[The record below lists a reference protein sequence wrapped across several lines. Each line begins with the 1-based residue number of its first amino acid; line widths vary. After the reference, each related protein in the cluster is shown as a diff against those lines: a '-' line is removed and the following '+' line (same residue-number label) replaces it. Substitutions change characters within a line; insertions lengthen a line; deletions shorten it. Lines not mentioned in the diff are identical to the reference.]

1 MEMEERKE
9 YQELNEKIDAVLSLP
24 QEVVAE
30 ESRAELHRLKQAI
43 QQDVFS
49 IVVLGEFSRGK
60 STFVNALMGEPL
72 LPMDVLPETAVI
84 QVLHYAEQPGVEIV
98 YRNGMVKQ
106 GEADCEFLKRF
117 SVRAQQ
123 DTADDVEYLRIGYP
137 SSFLQHQVVVV
148 DTPGVSDMDEQRA
161 EVTYG
166 FLPQADM
173 VLFLLDASSPLKK
186 TEKEFLEKRVL
197 PQGIRKIV
205 FLANKIDHLDEEEVD
220 EEEYL
225 DKLRMRLK
233 KAFGGDEGKP
243 GLQDIELFPLS
254 AWQAL
259 KGGAAEKRSGMA
271 ALRAYL
277 EQAAEGQRMTIK
289 LARFQWQYRQVVQR
303 IYNQA
308 LSRKMLH
315 ETDSQQLEAA
325 KKQIEAMLADKEQG
339 QERVQAYMEKEQK
352 IILDMTNKSLK
363 HFYQRLEEDILD
375 MVENYRGDDFKDFIE
390 SRIIKRVQRE
400 IDNWIGMYGPR
411 ILLLIRKVELQIS
424 RGMSRNFQ
432 QEVMV
437 ESSQL
442 PFSLDGCAV
451 LDVRARDLSNTDL
464 QAGAIA
470 AAGGVGL
477 TLVAGGVLM
486 PFISFAAM
494 PFIRKTLFQK
504 RLAAAKAE
512 VTAQLSG
519 QLIQCMNQLQK
530 DVQEEIRKRCTVS
543 VKNIVYSYESLLA
556 DYRDKIDAEI
566 REKTMRQRQ
575 LTSSLE
581 ADKQVLETLGKLQI
595 QGGR

>member
-84 QVLHYAEQPGVEIV
+84 QVLHYAEKPGVEIV

-106 GEADCEFLKRF
+106 GEADRDFLKRF

-123 DTADDVEYLRIGYP
+123 DAADDVEYLRIGYP

-205 FLANKIDHLDEEEVD
+205 FLANKFDHLDEEEVD

-233 KAFGGDEGKP
+233 KAFGGDEGQP
-243 GLQDIELFPLS
+243 GLRDIELFPLS

-277 EQAAEGQRMTIK
+277 DQAAEGQRMTIK
-289 LARFQWQYRQVVQR
+289 LARFQWQYRQVIQR

-325 KKQIEAMLADKEQG
+325 KQRIEAMLADKEQG

-352 IILDMTNKSLK
+352 IILEMTDKSLK
-363 HFYQRLEEDILD
+363 HFYQRMEEDILD

-390 SRIIKRVQRE
+390 TRIIKRVQRE

-424 RGMSRNFQ
+424 RGMSRNFH

-442 PFSLDGCAV
+442 PFSLGGQAAMDI
-451 LDVRARDLSNTDL
+451 RARDLSNTDL

-504 RLAAAKAE
+504 RLAAAKEE
-512 VTAQLSG
+512 VNAQLSE
-519 QLIQCMNQLQK
+519 QLIRCMNQLQQE
-530 DVQEEIRKRCTVS
+530 VQGEIRKRCTAS
-543 VKNIVYSYESLLA
+543 VKNIIYAYESLLA

-566 REKTMRQRQ
+566 HEKTMRQSQ
-575 LTSSLE
+575 LSSSLE
-581 ADKQVLETLGKLQI
+581 EDKQVLETLRKLQI
-595 QGGR
+595 QGG

>member
-84 QVLHYAEQPGVEIV
+84 QVLHYAEKPGVEIV

-106 GEADCEFLKRF
+106 GEADRDFLKRF

-123 DTADDVEYLRIGYP
+123 DAADDVEYLRIGYP

-225 DKLRMRLK
+225 DKLRTRLK

-277 EQAAEGQRMTIK
+277 DQAAEGQRMTIK

-512 VTAQLSG
+512 VNAQLSG
-519 QLIQCMNQLQK
+519 QLLQCMNQLQK
-530 DVQEEIRKRCTVS
+530 DVQEEIRKRCTIS

>member
-60 STFVNALMGEPL
+60 STFVNALIGEPL

-84 QVLHYAEQPGVEIV
+84 QVLHYAEKPGVEIV
-98 YRNGMVKQ
+98 YRNGVVKQ
-106 GEADCEFLKRF
+106 GEADRDFLKRF

-123 DTADDVEYLRIGYP
+123 DAADDVEYLRIGYP

-205 FLANKIDHLDEEEVD
+205 FLANKFDHLDEEEVD

-233 KAFGGDEGKP
+233 KAFGGDEGQP
-243 GLQDIELFPLS
+243 GLRDIELFPLS

-259 KGGAAEKRSGMA
+259 KGGAAEKCSGMA
-271 ALRAYL
+271 ELRAYL
-277 EQAAEGQRMTIK
+277 DQAAEGQRMTIK
-289 LARFQWQYRQVVQR
+289 LARFQWQYRQVIQR

-325 KKQIEAMLADKEQG
+325 KQRIEAMLADKEQG

-352 IILDMTNKSLK
+352 IILEMTDKSLK
-363 HFYQRLEEDILD
+363 HFYQRMEEDILD

-390 SRIIKRVQRE
+390 TRIIKRVQRE

-424 RGMSRNFQ
+424 RGMSRNFH

-442 PFSLDGCAV
+442 PFSLGGQAAMDI
-451 LDVRARDLSNTDL
+451 RARDLSNTDL

-504 RLAAAKAE
+504 RLAAAKEE
-512 VTAQLSG
+512 VNAQLSE
-519 QLIQCMNQLQK
+519 QLIRCMNQLQQE
-530 DVQEEIRKRCTVS
+530 VQGEIRKRCTAS
-543 VKNIVYSYESLLA
+543 VKNIIYAYESLLA

-566 REKTMRQRQ
+566 HEKTMRQSQ
-575 LTSSLE
+575 LSSSLE
-581 ADKQVLETLGKLQI
+581 EDKQVLETLRKLQI
-595 QGGR
+595 QGG

>member
-84 QVLHYAEQPGVEIV
+84 QVLHYAEKPGVEIV

-106 GEADCEFLKRF
+106 GEADRDFLKRF

-123 DTADDVEYLRIGYP
+123 DAADDVEYLRIGYP

-205 FLANKIDHLDEEEVD
+205 FLANKFDHLDEEEVD

-233 KAFGGDEGKP
+233 KAFGGDEGQP
-243 GLQDIELFPLS
+243 GLRDIELFPLS

-259 KGGAAEKRSGMA
+259 KGGAAEKCSGMA
-271 ALRAYL
+271 ELRAYL
-277 EQAAEGQRMTIK
+277 DQAAEGQRMTIK
-289 LARFQWQYRQVVQR
+289 LARFQWQYRQVIQR

-325 KKQIEAMLADKEQG
+325 KQRIEAMLADKEQG

-352 IILDMTNKSLK
+352 IILEMTDKSLK
-363 HFYQRLEEDILD
+363 HFYQRMEEDILD

-390 SRIIKRVQRE
+390 TRIIKRVQRE

-424 RGMSRNFQ
+424 RGMSRNFH

-442 PFSLDGCAV
+442 PFSLGGQAAMDI
-451 LDVRARDLSNTDL
+451 RARDLSNTDL

-504 RLAAAKAE
+504 RLAAAKEE
-512 VTAQLSG
+512 VNAQLSE
-519 QLIQCMNQLQK
+519 QLIRCMNQLQQE
-530 DVQEEIRKRCTVS
+530 VQGEIRKRCTAS
-543 VKNIVYSYESLLA
+543 VKNIIYAYESLLA

-566 REKTMRQRQ
+566 HEKTMRQSQ
-575 LTSSLE
+575 LSSSLE
-581 ADKQVLETLGKLQI
+581 EDKQVLETLRKLQI
-595 QGGR
+595 QGG

>member
-84 QVLHYAEQPGVEIV
+84 QVLHYAEKPGVEIV
-98 YRNGMVKQ
+98 YRNGVVKQ
-106 GEADCEFLKRF
+106 GEADRDFLKRF

-123 DTADDVEYLRIGYP
+123 DAADDVEYLRIGYP

-205 FLANKIDHLDEEEVD
+205 FLANKFDHLDEEEVD

-233 KAFGGDEGKP
+233 KAFGGDEGQP
-243 GLQDIELFPLS
+243 GLRDIELFPLS

-259 KGGAAEKRSGMA
+259 KGGAAEKCSGMA
-271 ALRAYL
+271 ELRAYL
-277 EQAAEGQRMTIK
+277 DQAAEGQRMTIK
-289 LARFQWQYRQVVQR
+289 LARFQWQYRQVIQR

-325 KKQIEAMLADKEQG
+325 KQRIEAMLADKEQG

-352 IILDMTNKSLK
+352 IILEMTDKSLK
-363 HFYQRLEEDILD
+363 HFYQRMEEDILD

-390 SRIIKRVQRE
+390 TRIIKRVQRE

-424 RGMSRNFQ
+424 RGMSRNFH

-442 PFSLDGCAV
+442 PFSLGGQAAMDI
-451 LDVRARDLSNTDL
+451 RARDLSNTDL

-504 RLAAAKAE
+504 RLAAAKEE
-512 VTAQLSG
+512 VNAQLSE
-519 QLIQCMNQLQK
+519 QLIRCMNQLQQE
-530 DVQEEIRKRCTVS
+530 VQGEIRKRCTAS
-543 VKNIVYSYESLLA
+543 VKNIIYAYESLLA

-566 REKTMRQRQ
+566 HEKTMRQSQ
-575 LTSSLE
+575 LSSSLE
-581 ADKQVLETLGKLQI
+581 EDKQVLETLRKLQI
-595 QGGR
+595 QGG

>member
-84 QVLHYAEQPGVEIV
+84 QVLHYAEKPGVEIV

-106 GEADCEFLKRF
+106 GEADRDFLKRF

-123 DTADDVEYLRIGYP
+123 DAADDVEYLRIGYP

-205 FLANKIDHLDEEEVD
+205 FLANKFDHLDEEEVD

-225 DKLRMRLK
+225 DKLWMRLK
-233 KAFGGDEGKP
+233 KAFGGDEGQP
-243 GLQDIELFPLS
+243 GLRDIELFPLS

-259 KGGAAEKRSGMA
+259 KGGAAENVREWRNLELIWIR
-271 ALRAYL
+271 LR
-277 EQAAEGQRMTIK
+277 K
-289 LARFQWQYRQVVQR
+289 
-303 IYNQA
+303 
-308 LSRKMLH
+308 
-315 ETDSQQLEAA
+315 
-325 KKQIEAMLADKEQG
+325 
-339 QERVQAYMEKEQK
+339 
-352 IILDMTNKSLK
+352 
-363 HFYQRLEEDILD
+363 
-375 MVENYRGDDFKDFIE
+375 
-390 SRIIKRVQRE
+390 
-400 IDNWIGMYGPR
+400 
-411 ILLLIRKVELQIS
+411 
-424 RGMSRNFQ
+424 
-432 QEVMV
+432 
-437 ESSQL
+437 
-442 PFSLDGCAV
+442 
-451 LDVRARDLSNTDL
+451 
-464 QAGAIA
+464 
-470 AAGGVGL
+470 
-477 TLVAGGVLM
+477 
-486 PFISFAAM
+486 
-494 PFIRKTLFQK
+494 
-504 RLAAAKAE
+504 
-512 VTAQLSG
+512 
-519 QLIQCMNQLQK
+519 
-530 DVQEEIRKRCTVS
+530 
-543 VKNIVYSYESLLA
+543 
-556 DYRDKIDAEI
+556 
-566 REKTMRQRQ
+566 
-575 LTSSLE
+575 
-581 ADKQVLETLGKLQI
+581 GK
-595 QGGR
+595 G

>member
-84 QVLHYAEQPGVEIV
+84 QVLHYAEKPGVEIV

-106 GEADCEFLKRF
+106 GEADRDFLKRF

-123 DTADDVEYLRIGYP
+123 DAADDVEYLRIGYP
-137 SSFLQHQVVVV
+137 SSFLQDQVVVV

-205 FLANKIDHLDEEEVD
+205 FLANKFDHLDEEEVD

-233 KAFGGDEGKP
+233 KAFGGDEGQP
-243 GLQDIELFPLS
+243 GLRDIELFPLS

-259 KGGAAEKRSGMA
+259 KGGAAEKCSGMA
-271 ALRAYL
+271 ELRAYL
-277 EQAAEGQRMTIK
+277 DQAAEGQRMTIK
-289 LARFQWQYRQVVQR
+289 LARFQWQYRQVIQR

-325 KKQIEAMLADKEQG
+325 KQRIEAMLADKEQG

-352 IILDMTNKSLK
+352 IILEMTDKSLK
-363 HFYQRLEEDILD
+363 HFYQRMEEDILD

-390 SRIIKRVQRE
+390 TRIIKRVQRE

-424 RGMSRNFQ
+424 RGMSRNFH

-442 PFSLDGCAV
+442 PFSLGGQAAMDI
-451 LDVRARDLSNTDL
+451 RARDLSNTDL

-504 RLAAAKAE
+504 RLAAAKEE
-512 VTAQLSG
+512 VNAQLSE
-519 QLIQCMNQLQK
+519 QLIRCMNQLQQE
-530 DVQEEIRKRCTVS
+530 VQGEIRKRCTAS
-543 VKNIVYSYESLLA
+543 VKNIIYAYESLLA

-566 REKTMRQRQ
+566 HEKTMRQSQ
-575 LTSSLE
+575 LSSSLE
-581 ADKQVLETLGKLQI
+581 EDKQVLETLRKLQI
-595 QGGR
+595 QGG

>member
-30 ESRAELHRLKQAI
+30 ERRAELHRLKQAI

-84 QVLHYAEQPGVEIV
+84 QVLHYAEKPGVEIV
-98 YRNGMVKQ
+98 YRNGVVKQ
-106 GEADCEFLKRF
+106 GEADRDFLKRF

-123 DTADDVEYLRIGYP
+123 DAADDVEYLRIGYP

-205 FLANKIDHLDEEEVD
+205 FLANKFDHLDEEEVD

-233 KAFGGDEGKP
+233 KAFGGDEGQP
-243 GLQDIELFPLS
+243 GLRDIELFPLS

-259 KGGAAEKRSGMA
+259 KGGAAEKCSGMA
-271 ALRAYL
+271 ELRAYL
-277 EQAAEGQRMTIK
+277 DQAAEGQRMTIK
-289 LARFQWQYRQVVQR
+289 LARFQWQYRQVIQR

-325 KKQIEAMLADKEQG
+325 KQRIEAMLADKEQG

-352 IILDMTNKSLK
+352 IILEMTDKSLK
-363 HFYQRLEEDILD
+363 HFYQRMEEDILD

-390 SRIIKRVQRE
+390 TRIIKRVQRE

-424 RGMSRNFQ
+424 RGMSRNFH

-442 PFSLDGCAV
+442 PFSLGGQAAMDI
-451 LDVRARDLSNTDL
+451 RARDLSNTDL

-504 RLAAAKAE
+504 RLAAAKEE
-512 VTAQLSG
+512 VNAQLSE
-519 QLIQCMNQLQK
+519 QLIRCMNQLQQE
-530 DVQEEIRKRCTVS
+530 VQGEIRKRCTAS
-543 VKNIVYSYESLLA
+543 VKNIIYAYESLLA

-566 REKTMRQRQ
+566 HEKTMRQSQ
-575 LTSSLE
+575 LSSSLE
-581 ADKQVLETLGKLQI
+581 EDKQVLETLRKLQI
-595 QGGR
+595 QGG

>member
-84 QVLHYAEQPGVEIV
+84 QVLHYAEKPGVEIV

-106 GEADCEFLKRF
+106 GEADRDFLKRF

-123 DTADDVEYLRIGYP
+123 DAADDVEYLRIGYP

-205 FLANKIDHLDEEEVD
+205 FLANKFDHLDEEEVD

-233 KAFGGDEGKP
+233 KAFGGDDGQP
-243 GLQDIELFPLS
+243 GLRDIELFPLS

-259 KGGAAEKRSGMA
+259 KGGAAEKCSGMA
-271 ALRAYL
+271 ELRAYL
-277 EQAAEGQRMTIK
+277 DQAAEGQRMTIK
-289 LARFQWQYRQVVQR
+289 LARFQWQYRQVIQR

-325 KKQIEAMLADKEQG
+325 KQRIEAMLADKEQG

-352 IILDMTNKSLK
+352 IILEMTDKSLK
-363 HFYQRLEEDILD
+363 HFYQRMEEDILD

-390 SRIIKRVQRE
+390 TRIIKRVQRE

-424 RGMSRNFQ
+424 RGMSRNFH

-442 PFSLDGCAV
+442 PFSLGGQAAMDI
-451 LDVRARDLSNTDL
+451 RARDLSNTDL

-504 RLAAAKAE
+504 RLAAAKEE
-512 VTAQLSG
+512 VNAQLSE
-519 QLIQCMNQLQK
+519 QLIRCMNQLQQE
-530 DVQEEIRKRCTVS
+530 VQGEIRKRCTAS
-543 VKNIVYSYESLLA
+543 VKNIIYAYESLLA

-566 REKTMRQRQ
+566 HEKTMRQSQ
-575 LTSSLE
+575 LSSSLE
-581 ADKQVLETLGKLQI
+581 EDKQVLETLRELQI
-595 QGGR
+595 QGG

>member
-84 QVLHYAEQPGVEIV
+84 QVLHYAEKPGVEIV
-98 YRNGMVKQ
+98 YRNGVVKQ
-106 GEADCEFLKRF
+106 GEADRDFLKRF

-123 DTADDVEYLRIGYP
+123 DAADDVEYLRIGYP
-137 SSFLQHQVVVV
+137 SSFLQYQVVVV

-205 FLANKIDHLDEEEVD
+205 FLANKFDHLDEEEVD

-233 KAFGGDEGKP
+233 KAFGGDEGQP
-243 GLQDIELFPLS
+243 GLRDIELFPLS

-259 KGGAAEKRSGMA
+259 KGGAAEKCSGMA
-271 ALRAYL
+271 ELRAYL
-277 EQAAEGQRMTIK
+277 DQAAEGQRMTIK
-289 LARFQWQYRQVVQR
+289 LARFQWQYRQVIQR

-325 KKQIEAMLADKEQG
+325 KQRIEAMLADKEQG

-352 IILDMTNKSLK
+352 IILEMTDKSLK
-363 HFYQRLEEDILD
+363 HFYQRMEEDILD

-390 SRIIKRVQRE
+390 TRIIKRVQRE

-424 RGMSRNFQ
+424 RGMSRNFH

-442 PFSLDGCAV
+442 PFSLGGQAAMDI
-451 LDVRARDLSNTDL
+451 RARDLSNTDL

-504 RLAAAKAE
+504 RLAAAKEE
-512 VTAQLSG
+512 VNAQLSE
-519 QLIQCMNQLQK
+519 QLIRCMNQLQQE
-530 DVQEEIRKRCTVS
+530 VQGEIRKRCTAS
-543 VKNIVYSYESLLA
+543 VKNIIYAYESLLA

-566 REKTMRQRQ
+566 HEKTMRQSQ
-575 LTSSLE
+575 LSSSLE
-581 ADKQVLETLGKLQI
+581 EDKQVLETLRKLQI
-595 QGGR
+595 QGG

>member
-9 YQELNEKIDAVLSLP
+9 YQELNEKIDAVLSLS

-84 QVLHYAEQPGVEIV
+84 QVLHYAEKPGVEIV
-98 YRNGMVKQ
+98 YRNGVVKQ
-106 GEADCEFLKRF
+106 GEADRDFLKRF

-123 DTADDVEYLRIGYP
+123 DAADDVEYLRIGYP

-205 FLANKIDHLDEEEVD
+205 FLANKFDHLDEEEVD

-233 KAFGGDEGKP
+233 KAFGGDEGQP
-243 GLQDIELFPLS
+243 GLRDIELFPLS

-259 KGGAAEKRSGMA
+259 KGGAAEKCSGMA
-271 ALRAYL
+271 ELRAYL
-277 EQAAEGQRMTIK
+277 DQAAEGQRMTIK
-289 LARFQWQYRQVVQR
+289 LARFQWQYRQVIQR

-325 KKQIEAMLADKEQG
+325 KQRIEAMLADKEQG

-352 IILDMTNKSLK
+352 IILEMTDKSLK
-363 HFYQRLEEDILD
+363 HFYQRMEEDILD

-390 SRIIKRVQRE
+390 TRIIKRVQRE

-424 RGMSRNFQ
+424 RGMSRNFH

-442 PFSLDGCAV
+442 PFSLGGQAAMDI
-451 LDVRARDLSNTDL
+451 RARDLSNTDL

-504 RLAAAKAE
+504 RLAAAKEE
-512 VTAQLSG
+512 VNAQLSE
-519 QLIQCMNQLQK
+519 QLIRCMNQLQQE
-530 DVQEEIRKRCTVS
+530 VQGEIRKRCTAS
-543 VKNIVYSYESLLA
+543 VKNIIYAYESLLA

-566 REKTMRQRQ
+566 HEKTMRQSQ
-575 LTSSLE
+575 LSSSLE
-581 ADKQVLETLGKLQI
+581 EDKQVLETLRKLQI
-595 QGGR
+595 QGG